1 MTKIGVFWLF
11 NGVVFGKAVEQKNG
25 IEGVPG
31 LIDCDDNHADVWE
44 VDRPWITVAPS
55 LANLEYQDIPRGRVL
70 FSTKLNQPL
79 VYLDKA
85 LMNTVCRQ
93 KISQF
98 FEFEHSDVRWRS
110 DTHYTTAKN
119 DLDALFYDDAD

>member
-1 MTKIGVFWLF
+1 MSKIGVFWAY
-11 NGVVFGKAVEQKNG
+11 NGIVFGKAVEQING

-31 LIDCDDNHADVWE
+31 LIDCHDNHADVWD
-44 VDRPWITVAPS
+44 VDRPWAAVSPS
-55 LANLEYQDIPRGRVL
+55 LASTEYQDIPRGRVL

-85 LMNTVCRQ
+85 LMNLTYRQ

-98 FEFEHSDVRWRS
+98 FELTLGDVIWRS
-110 DTHYTTAKN
+110 DAHYTTSQNA
-119 DLDALFYDDAD
+119 LDALFSDDAD